1 MVDMVDIIDI
11 KTLTKQQLFFHR
23 WKLWNWQIV
32 RKIRNT
38 AFITVD
44 NIGII
49 VACNLLE
56 NSIIHQSTISTAFY
70 TLFILSNLHI
80 ISVSYSLQKDYIVMF
95 HLKINKK
102 PP

>member
-1 MVDMVDIIDI
+1 MVEIVDRIDI
-11 KTLTKQQLFFHR
+11 KALTKQQLFFHR
-23 WKLWNWQIV
+23 WKLWKRQIV

-44 NIGII
+44 NNGKI
-49 VACNLLE
+49 VACNLLK

-80 ISVSYSLQKDYIVMF
+80 ISVSYSLQKDYIILF